1 MIPSINNPFLDYHN
15 ILNHLILSGTV
26 KITTK
31 SAYVRHIPVRHG
43 GKNSLKNTSYDLIDF
58 SVNVAPAGISSSV
71 TKSLQKNLDIIQ
83 TYPDPNSSELL
94 SKLKK
99 YTRLPKSNLIVGN
112 GAIEIIYNFC
122 SAFLSKKTKV
132 LIHTPTFQEYEIAA
146 KLNDCKISF
155 FKVINL
161 SESLDD
167 FLLQIPQNGCIFLC
181 NPNNPTGKL
190 LQKKQLLQ
198 IIKTAK
204 KLSSIVF
211 VDECFIELVPESN
224 ESVISYV
231 KKYDNLFV
239 LRSLT
244 KSFGLPGLRI
254 GYAAGSTQMIEILQK
269 IKIPWSVNSLAQ
281 RAAIASLQNNSNLT
295 KSKIIIKK
303 ELAYLTNAISKLNGF
318 ECYDSTTNFILIK
331 TKQNSATIQQKLFK
345 ENILIRDCRN
355 FRGLD
360 DHHIRIAVKSHKEN
374 VKLVLAMERL
384 V

>member
-204 KLSSIVF
+204 KLFSIVF